1 MIKKIGV
8 IAKTQHSK
16 AGEAL
21 RVLIKWLKDRD
32 IEIYLDKETSGIIGE
47 KSQYKRADI
56 PSVAE
61 LIIVLGGDGTLLSVA
76 RLIEDK
82 DVPIL
87 GVNLGVLGFLTEITI
102 GELYSV

>member
-1 MIKKIGV
+1 MIKKIGI
-8 IAKTQHSK
+8 IAKTQHIK
-16 AGEAL
+16 AGESL
-21 RVLIKWLKDRD
+21 KELITWLKNRD

-56 PSVAE
+56 PSIVE

-87 GVNLGVLGFLTEITI
+87 GVNLGVLGFLNLHPI
-102 GELYSV
+102 SA